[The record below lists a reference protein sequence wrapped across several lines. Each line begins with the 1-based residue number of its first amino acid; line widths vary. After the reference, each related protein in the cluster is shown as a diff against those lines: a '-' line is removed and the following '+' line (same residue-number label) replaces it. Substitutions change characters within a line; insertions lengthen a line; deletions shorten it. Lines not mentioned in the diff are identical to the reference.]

1 MNFQANLVSIHSEEE
16 HQFVVGLHGG
26 AGSPWLGGRRDPG
39 NHSNFLWS
47 DGTPWDY
54 SNWEEGQPSN
64 IPGRSEDCVHL
75 WNINHRHQ
83 WDDQPCYVVVSF
95 VCKKKI

>member
-1 MNFQANLVSIHSEEE
+1 M
-16 HQFVVGLHGG
+16 VGLH
-26 AGSPWLGGRRDPG
+26 APWLLNAPWLGGQRDPA
-39 NHSNFLWS
+39 NPDSDNFIWS

-83 WDDQPCYVVVSF
+83 WDDQPCYVVTSF
-95 VCKKKI
+95 VCKKKTLENNKRKNK